1 MKVEQLLVRYLYKN
15 KKVQIQ
21 DIGSFSI
28 SPDVVLPAEGDKDTS
43 LPEGAIQFE
52 FDKKA
57 PADEDLIS
65 YIVEQSGK
73 IRPLAAS
80 DLESYTILTRQFLN
94 IGKPLHIDGLGVL
107 QKNQHGTLD
116 FTQGSNITS
125 RAEVPHA
132 VVKEKLQ
139 EEISFATP
147 SKKTTSNKGWMLAV
161 LLLLIAC
168 TAAAIYYFST
178 REKEQPVVQLPV
190 EQTNEPTPVDTAA
203 QVAKD
208 SAGKPA
214 VTAANTP
221 PPADGYSFKIVIKE
235 YATRAAAQKAYDK
248 LTSYGHQLLIKTTDS
263 SHYKISMPF
272 TTPVTDT
279 LRAKDSLRRFFGGNP
294 YVEL

>member
-1 MKVEQLLVRYLYKN
+1 MKVEQLLVQYLYKN
-15 KKVQIQ
+15 KHVQIQ
-21 DIGSFSI
+21 DIGSFTI
-28 SPDVVLPAEGDKDTS
+28 SPDVVLPADGDKDTS
-43 LPEGAIQFE
+43 LPEGAVQFE

-57 PADEDLIS
+57 PADENLIN

-73 IRPLAAS
+73 IRSLAAS

-107 QKNQHGTLD
+107 QKNQQGTLD

-132 VVKEKLQ
+132 VMKEKLQ

-147 SKKTTSNKGWMLAV
+147 SKKKPSNKGWMLAV
-161 LLLLIAC
+161 LLLFILC
-168 TAAAIYYFST
+168 TGAAVYYFLT
-178 REKEQPVVQLPV
+178 REKEQPVAQVPV
-190 EQTNEPTPVDTAA
+190 EMNNDSTAGDTSATA
-203 QVAKD
+203 GKD
-208 SAGKPA
+208 SLGKPA
-214 VTAANTP
+214 NVATNPQPA
-221 PPADGYSFKIVIKE
+221 ADGYSFKIVIKE